1 MREMSLKETFC
12 FLRFKKGRNMVGAW
26 TDQCDS
32 FFQSG
37 FDGDSRGDLLD
48 QARQSKNHSIR
59 IVFSG
64 GGGDYKTLVVEN
76 KVNS

>member
-1 MREMSLKETFC
+1 MRLKETFC
-12 FLRFKKGRNMVGAW
+12 FLRFKKNREVVGAW
-26 TDQCDS
+26 TDKGDP

-37 FDGDSRGDLLD
+37 FEGDSRGDLLD

-64 GGGDYKTLVVEN
+64 SGGDYKTLVVKNE
-76 KVNS
+76 VNS